1 MAEFLQALVLTHDH
15 RQLSDEVLRDI
26 SKKDFKD
33 NTTKELKDT
42 PNSKTFAAFLIKM
55 SELCPKIVLK
65 NMGLLIR
72 QLDSEVWFIWV
83 AEINHF
89 VSC

>member
-1 MAEFLQALVLTHDH
+1 MAEFLQALVLSHDH

-83 AEINHF
+83 AEINHLGT
-89 VSC
+89 C